1 MKRFKYFE
9 HTQMITD
16 STTGYTYTGNQEIC
30 DLLNELSERG
40 DRIIESFT
48 TEELIKL
55 KWQRD
60 IYKNFSKE
68 TMKILNKHE
77 IKSLAKLDLMLMEQ
91 EVW

>member
-1 MKRFKYFE
+1 MRRFKYFK

-16 STTGYTYTGNQEIC
+16 SVTGYTYNGNQEIC

-60 IYKNFSKE
+60 IYKNFSDE
-68 TMKILNKHE
+68 VMKILNKYE
-77 IKSLAKLDLMLMEQ
+77 INSLAKLDLMLMEQ